1 MRWEIGHESEKVR
14 RDGGGVEVGLVV
26 CVCVCILGRA
36 GRKKDRGIKRDG
48 EKKKERRRERVWQRD
63 RGQTEKASKIKSGK
77 KSVTYKLYIYIYMP
91 YNS

>member
-1 MRWEIGHESEKVR
+1 MRWTIGHESEKVR

-48 EKKKERRRERVWQRD
+48 EKKKGGGKGCGREIEGKQRRHL
-63 RGQTEKASKIKSGK
+63 K
-77 KSVTYKLYIYIYMP
+77 
-91 YNS
+91 